1 MALASCGS
9 TLAAHRRKTM
19 DDDMVLT
26 TVALKLK
33 IKKKW
38 DCLRFKVLET
48 LAPSTAT

>member
-1 MALASCGS
+1 
-9 TLAAHRRKTM
+9 M

-33 IKKKW
+33 MKKNQW